1 MQFCFKGQIGCNLEV
16 YIDDITIKSWRS
28 SNLIAG
34 LKETFN
40 NPKWFNMKLKPKKCT
55 FGVPRGKLLWY
66 IITERGIE
74 ANPDK
79 ISAIME
85 IGQVR
90 NVKDVQW
97 LMGCLAALSYFV
109 SKLGE
114 RGLLMYKLL
123 KKFDSFHWTGEM

>member
-1 MQFCFKGQIGCNLEV
+1 
-16 YIDDITIKSWRS
+16 
-28 SNLIAG
+28 
-34 LKETFN
+34 
-40 NPKWFNMKLKPKKCT
+40 MKLKPKKCT

-90 NVKDVQW
+90 NVKDVQ
-97 LMGCLAALSYFV
+97 
-109 SKLGE
+109 
-114 RGLLMYKLL
+114 
-123 KKFDSFHWTGEM
+123 